1 MTSRYESE
9 INLEGESTPHEEQP
23 APTSAEG
30 AYDRL
35 TGYGFAR
42 RYAKGK
48 VVADIGREVGY
59 GSRLLAETAGS
70 VTALTSSPETAE
82 RASAVY
88 SAPNVSYRMVDLPDL
103 PLPDDSLDVVVAFG
117 VVEDLEHPE
126 SLVRE
131 ARRI

>member
-59 GSRLLAETAGS
+59 GSRLLAETAGF
-70 VTALTSSPETAE
+70 VTALTSSP
-82 RASAVY
+82 
-88 SAPNVSYRMVDLPDL
+88 
-103 PLPDDSLDVVVAFG
+103 
-117 VVEDLEHPE
+117 
-126 SLVRE
+126 
-131 ARRI
+131 